1 MASFNEILEI
11 LEAEEAEAVEVPDTL
26 GAIARLIRKDW
37 SKQGKG
43 VNYAAKPYLDAMAS
57 LDDVSD
63 KYGMDSGSSIVRYFL
78 GNATSWKGPVA
89 KAVKLKLNKMVK
101 GK

>member
-1 MASFNEILEI
+1 MASFNEVLEI
-11 LEAEEAEAVEVPDTL
+11 LEAEEAEAIEVPDTL

-43 VNYAAKPYLDAMAS
+43 INYAAKPYLDAMAS
-57 LDDVSD
+57 LDDIND
-63 KYGMDSGSSIVRYFL
+63 KMGYDSGRSIVNYFL
-78 GNATSWKGPVA
+78 GNAASWKGPVA
-89 KAVKLKLNKMVK
+89 KAVKAKLNKMLK